1 MKIGV
6 DIRCLSEGRKSGVE
20 QYAIKVLERLFETDH
35 ENTYVLFFN
44 SYKGRNFDF
53 DWEERYENVQ
63 VRDFRF
69 PNKLLNFLIWFFGWP
84 KIDLLLGGLDVFFA
98 PNINF
103 IALSKNCKK
112 VLTMHDLS
120 FQWLPDTFSFKRRLW
135 HFLINPR
142 KLCRQFDRILA
153 VSQSTKDDLVS
164 LYGIDSEK
172 IKVCPP
178 PLDFGFYAP
187 LEHLESEKIQKTIK
201 KYSLYDDF
209 ILFLGTIEP
218 RKNIISL
225 IEAFEAL
232 KEELLKEKF
241 KRAEKIKLVVAGS
254 LGWKYEGIF
263 RSAGKSKFKNDI
275 IFTDFVKDEDKAC
288 LYALSSVFVY
298 PSYFEGF
305 GFPPLEAMAGGV
317 AVVSSNCSSMPE
329 ILGDAAILV
338 DPYRPYEIA
347 IAMKKLLMDGSL
359 RDYYVKK
366 GKERVRQLEQS
377 SMKIDYLE
385 MIAGNF

>member
-20 QYAIKVLERLFETDH
+20 QYAVKFLEWLFETDR

-44 SYKGRNFDF
+44 SYKGRSFELG
-53 DWEERYENVQ
+53 WEKKYENVQ

-84 KIDLLLGGLDVFFA
+84 KIDLLMGGVDVFFA

-103 IALSKNCKK
+103 IALSRECKK

-120 FQWLPDTFSFKRRLW
+120 FEWMPETFSFKRRLW

-153 VSQSTKDDLVS
+153 VSESTRDDLIL
-164 LYGIDSEK
+164 LYGIDPDK

-178 PLDFGFYAP
+178 PLDFSAFAP
-187 LEHLESEKIQKTIK
+187 LDRFDRGRLQKTID
-201 KYSLYDDF
+201 KYSLYDDCV
-209 ILFLGTIEP
+209 LFLGTIEP

-225 IEAFEAL
+225 IRSFEIL
-232 KEELLKEKF
+232 KEELSQTNVSKS
-241 KRAEKIKLVVAGS
+241 EKIRLVISGS
-254 LGWKYEGIF
+254 PGWKCEGIY
-263 RSAGKSKFKNDI
+263 RAAKKSKFKNSI
-275 IFTDFVKDEDKAC
+275 IFTGFVDDVEKVH
-288 LYALSSVFVY
+288 LYALCPVFVY

-305 GFPPLEAMAGGV
+305 GFPPLEAMASGA

-329 ILGDAAILV
+329 ILDNAAILV

-347 IAMKKLLMDGSL
+347 TAVKMLLLGKNL
-359 RDYYVKK
+359 REQYVQKAT
-366 GKERVRQLEQS
+366 ERIRQLEEKTK
-377 SMKIDYLE
+377 KIDYLK
-385 MIAGNF
+385 MIIGYF